1 MNSIQRRNCARSAEP
16 GAGAKAAAGYSSA
29 IRMQIA
35 ADSVI
40 ELPSGKV
47 RAGTRPSG
55 LILRKAS
62 SGGPRFT
69 STLVNGAPAIESA
82 ASATKLPEPARPW
95 SVYMIVSPSD
105 FSAM

>member
-1 MNSIQRRNCARSAEP
+1 
-16 GAGAKAAAGYSSA
+16 
-29 IRMQIA
+29 MQIA

-40 ELPSGKV
+40 EVSSGRV
-47 RAGTRPSG
+47 RTGTKPSG

-62 SGGPRFT
+62 SGGPRLT
-69 STLVNGAPAIESA
+69 STLVKGAPAIDSA

-95 SVYMIVSPSD
+95 SVYIIVSPSD